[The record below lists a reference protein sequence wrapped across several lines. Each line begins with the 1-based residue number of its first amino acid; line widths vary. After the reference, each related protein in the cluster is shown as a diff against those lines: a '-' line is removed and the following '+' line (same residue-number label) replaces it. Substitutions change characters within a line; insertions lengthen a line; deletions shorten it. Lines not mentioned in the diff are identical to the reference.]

1 MLGCVGTSDSAGGL
15 WALRKAAEV
24 AACGDDAL
32 RVNSGGAGPVSAEWM
47 VPKSLWLKRNE
58 PEVYAAAHFIC
69 EYQDYMNFH
78 LTGRMCASI
87 NNVSVRWH
95 YSAERGGYPASL
107 LDKLG
112 LGALLHKW
120 PKEVLP
126 LGARVGGLTEA
137 AARHLGLPTGLPV
150 AQAAWTS
157 VESEVQ
163 GEVSLEQANIPDAHV
178 PERRDMCKLMGL
190 AMQAAVDVGNQEPNL
205 GGADAFIGMIG
216 LGVLQP
222 GELALLTGSSHLHLG
237 VSREAMHGK
246 GMFGSYADC
255 LLPGTH
261 VVEGGQTSTVQMGA
275 REAKEQTEGRAE
287 SQASG
292 HMSVGCGERSHQG
305 APGSVISWYKRM
317 LGEEVTY
324 DILNAEAEAVPPGCE
339 GLAALDHFQG
349 NRTPHTDAASRG
361 ALVGLTLKHT
371 RGHIFRALI
380 EAVCFGTALI
390 LDTMRSAG
398 YNPKAIVIAGG
409 ATRSP
414 LWLQVHADV
423 CGLPLRRTRV
433 ADACSLGSAILAAVC
448 AGSFADVST
457 AVQSMVHVSEVVE
470 PNPRMTVTYAAPYL
484 AYKNLYPALSPLFHA
499 SNNPAAA
506 STLIAPSILAG
517 DFSNLEGEATRMAEA
532 GAEWLHVDICDG
544 QFCGN
549 LTIGAPVVK
558 SLRSKTRLF
567 LDCHLAVMHPESQ
580 VQQFAQ
586 DSEAL
591 AVAIRTAGMKVG
603 VALQPGS
610 PTSVAL
616 PLLQKGLVDT
626 VNVMAVEPG
635 FGGQPFQEHVL
646 EKVRELRDLFPSIN
660 IQAGADQLTFH
671 PEAAK

>member
-1 MLGCVGTSDSAGGL
+1 MVPLASRSNEDGRRMVVRMVVVDGMWLSRTTGDATERTDEGWRGESSSAWTVGVSVGITVQ
-15 WALRKAAEV
+15 AAEV

-150 AQAAWTS
+150 AQ
-157 VESEVQ
+157 
-163 GEVSLEQANIPDAHV
+163 
-178 PERRDMCKLMGL
+178 
-190 AMQAAVDVGNQEPNL
+190 

-261 VVEGGQTSTVQMGA
+261 VVEGGQTST
-275 REAKEQTEGRAE
+275 
-287 SQASG
+287 
-292 HMSVGCGERSHQG
+292 
-305 APGSVISWYKRM
+305 GSVISWYKRM

-586 DSEAL
+586 AGADQLTFHPEAAKDSEAL

-660 IQAGADQLTFH
+660 IQVDGGVNPNRTAKLAKDAGANILIAGTSIFGSEDPKRVVSALKQ
-671 PEAAK
+671 A